1 MLVPFSLLVLNCHL
15 AQFIPVHTSGRWPWM
30 WKFSY
35 LRYVLHHLSKPDS
48 FVPKAT
54 VLLTVLHEGF
64 VCKGDR
70 RKVGLLRGAGREVN
84 PESLTPRSA
93 WILTLAS
100 PWLAFFPHSHFPA
113 VCTEVQGELDSS
125 HSPRWQEQRKILS
138 YWNGWVCNRS
148 VFSSLP
154 ASWKIPAFFPLL
166 SFDFLSCL
174 TWGGQIFVLLL
185 MSLPCPEFYCAVV
198 LLINNN
204 SDHSYH
210 LLKVYH
216 VQCFIYILI

>member
-1 MLVPFSLLVLNCHL
+1 MRVSCVGRQKEGGSAYTGWERSVP
-15 AQFIPVHTSGRWPWM
+15 GE
-30 WKFSY
+30 
-35 LRYVLHHLSKPDS
+35 PD
-48 FVPKAT
+48 F
-54 VLLTVLHEGF
+54 
-64 VCKGDR
+64 
-70 RKVGLLRGAGREVN
+70 
-84 PESLTPRSA
+84 RSA

-154 ASWKIPAFFPLL
+154 ASWKIPAFFPLF

-204 SDHSYH
+204 SDHSCH

-216 VQCFIYILI
+216 VQCFMCILI